1 MDNDSKILNFALW
14 LLVGSLAIAMTAP
27 GLWVF
32 LKTLGA
38 I

>member
-1 MDNDSKILNFALW
+1 MDKDSKILNFALW
-14 LLVGSLAIAMTAP
+14 LLVGSLALAMFVP
-27 GLWVF
+27 VGWIF

>member
-14 LLVGSLAIAMTAP
+14 LLVGSLAFAMFAP
-27 GLWVF
+27 VVWVF

>member
-1 MDNDSKILNFALW
+1 MDRDSKILNFALW
-14 LLVGSLAIAMTAP
+14 LLVVSLGVAMTAP
-27 GLWVF
+27 GVWVF

>member
-14 LLVGSLAIAMTAP
+14 LLVGSLAIAMFVPVIWT
-27 GLWVF
+27 F
-32 LKTLGA
+32 LKTFGA

>member
-1 MDNDSKILNFALW
+1 MDTGSKILNFALW
-14 LLVGSLAIAMTAP
+14 LLVVSLGVAMTAP
-27 GLWVF
+27 CIWVF

>member
-14 LLVGSLAIAMTAP
+14 LLVGSLATAMFVPVA
-27 GLWVF
+27 WVF
-32 LKTLGA
+32 LKTLGT